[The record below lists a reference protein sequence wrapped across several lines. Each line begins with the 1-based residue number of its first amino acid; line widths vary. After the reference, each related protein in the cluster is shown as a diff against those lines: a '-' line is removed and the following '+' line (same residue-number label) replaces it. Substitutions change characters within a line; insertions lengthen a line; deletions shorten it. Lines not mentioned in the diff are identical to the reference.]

1 MEKRIVAFD
10 IGDKRIGVAASDPN
24 NTFALPGT
32 TYVRTKDAEADAAA
46 LAAIAAE
53 KGAGLIV
60 CGVPYNYDGSESP
73 QTRKTRRFLELLR
86 AKTDIPVVEEDERF
100 TTVEAEQVLAEGGAR
115 RGQKSVRS
123 TASPLPIFWKGTSA
137 AWIKSKKENEQT

>member
-1 MEKRIVAFD
+1 MQKRIVAFD

-32 TYVRTKDAEADAAA
+32 TYYRTKDAEKDAAA

-60 CGVPYNYDGSESP
+60 CGVPYNYDGTESA
-73 QTRKTRRFLELLR
+73 QTRKTRRFLALLR
-86 AKTDIPVVEEDERF
+86 QKTEIPVVEEDERF
-100 TTVEAEQVLAEGGAR
+100 TSVEAEQVLSR
-115 RGQKSVRS
+115 LSVFQMQ
-123 TASPLPIFWKGTSA
+123 AC
-137 AWIKSKKENEQT
+137 